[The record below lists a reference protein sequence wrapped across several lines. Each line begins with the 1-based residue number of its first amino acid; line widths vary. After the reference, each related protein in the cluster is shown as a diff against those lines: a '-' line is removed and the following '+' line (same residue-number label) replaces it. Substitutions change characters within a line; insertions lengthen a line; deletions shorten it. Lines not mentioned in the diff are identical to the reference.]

1 MVEKRYGKEGN
12 SRRGRGRRNQINLS
26 KRLEQR
32 ILILSDSERRENE
45 SREVLWIIS
54 LYKGE
59 RHETG
64 RKKGG
69 REGEKERND
78 VMRRL
83 QVLIV
88 LTLEKNRFAWIPH
101 QGRRL

>member
-1 MVEKRYGKEGN
+1 MKR
-12 SRRGRGRRNQINLS
+12 
-26 KRLEQR
+26 
-32 ILILSDSERRENE
+32 DER
-45 SREVLWIIS
+45 
-54 LYKGE
+54 
-59 RHETG
+59 
-64 RKKGG
+64 